1 MFNIGGG
8 EIIGLAVLGMILVGP
23 ERMPSI
29 AADAAR
35 YLNKLKKFAQNA
47 TDELKENLGPGYED
61 LKVTDLNPKK
71 FIKKTIGDAMEQVEE
86 KPAAKVRSGFVMN
99 LVDQITEALSKVND
113 PELHKPITELGMVE
127 TITVSDGIAKLKILL
142 TIVGCPM
149 KDRLQSDITNSLSD
163 LAEIKKVEIEFGVMS
178 EEQRN
183 NVKKIIRGGREKF
196 IPFAQP
202 DSLTR
207 VLGIASGKGGVGKS
221 SVTVN
226 LAVAAAKRGLKVG
239 ILDADVYGH
248 SVPRLMGILDQRPT
262 AIDQTFIPVENY
274 GVKVVSMEMF
284 KPERSDPVAYRGPLL
299 HRVLEQLLSDAYWG
313 DLDLLLLDLPPG
325 TGDIA
330 ISLGQLIPT
339 SEIVVVTTPQIAA
352 AEVAER
358 AGRIAHQMKQPVL
371 GVIENMSDT
380 SCGKCGEVI
389 SIFGSGG
396 GEETAKRLSEL
407 VGADVPLLA
416 KVPFDSQVREGGDI
430 GDPAVLTNEKIQN
443 AFNQIL
449 DKIIIRP
456 RSLVGVRLGVSN

>member
-1 MFNIGGG
+1 MSTVELINT
-8 EIIGLAVLGMILVGP
+8 ALGTVI
-23 ERMPSI
+23 
-29 AADAAR
+29 
-35 YLNKLKKFAQNA
+35 
-47 TDELKENLGPGYED
+47 
-61 LKVTDLNPKK
+61 
-71 FIKKTIGDAMEQVEE
+71 
-86 KPAAKVRSGFVMN
+86 
-99 LVDQITEALSKVND
+99 D
-113 PELHKPITELGMVE
+113 PELHKPLPELGMVE
-127 TITVSDGIAKLKILL
+127 SVNFTDGVAKINILL
-142 TIVGCPM
+142 TIIGCPM
-149 KDRLQSDITNSLSD
+149 KDRLHSDITKSLANIS
-163 LAEIKKVEIEFGVMS
+163 EVKTVEINFGVMN

-183 NVKKIIRGGREKF
+183 NVKKLIRGGREKF

-226 LAVAAAKRGLKVG
+226 LAVAAAARGLKVG

-248 SVPRLMGILDQRPT
+248 SIPRLMGILDKRPT

-339 SEIVVVTTPQIAA
+339 SEIIVVTTPQIAA
-352 AEVAER
+352 AEIAER
-358 AGRIAHQMKQPVL
+358 AGRIAHQIKQPVI
-371 GVIENMSDT
+371 GVIENMSE
-380 SCGKCGEVI
+380 SINPESGEKI

-396 GEETAKRLSEL
+396 GEETAKRLSKL
-407 VGADVPLLA
+407 IGVDVPLLA
-416 KVPFDSQVREGGDI
+416 KIPFDPILREGGDKGNPI
-430 GDPAVLTNEKIQN
+430 ALTDKKFTTIFNE
-443 AFNQIL
+443 IL
-449 DKIIIRP
+449 DQIIIRP
-456 RSLVGVRLGVSN
+456 KSLIGVRLNINT

>member
-1 MFNIGGG
+1 MSTVELINT
-8 EIIGLAVLGMILVGP
+8 ALGTVI
-23 ERMPSI
+23 
-29 AADAAR
+29 
-35 YLNKLKKFAQNA
+35 
-47 TDELKENLGPGYED
+47 
-61 LKVTDLNPKK
+61 
-71 FIKKTIGDAMEQVEE
+71 
-86 KPAAKVRSGFVMN
+86 
-99 LVDQITEALSKVND
+99 D
-113 PELHKPITELGMVE
+113 PELHKPLPELGMVE
-127 TITVSDGIAKLKILL
+127 SVDFTDGIAKIGILL

-149 KDRLQSDITNSLSD
+149 KDRLHSDITKSLANIS
-163 LAEIKKVEIEFGVMS
+163 EVKTVEINFGVMN

-183 NVKKIIRGGREKF
+183 NVKKLIRGGREKF

-226 LAVAAAKRGLKVG
+226 LAVAAAARGLKVG

-248 SVPRLMGILDQRPT
+248 SIPRLMGILDKRPT

-339 SEIVVVTTPQIAA
+339 SEIIVVTTPQVAA
-352 AEVAER
+352 AEIAER
-358 AGRIAHQMKQPVL
+358 AGRIAHQIKQPVI
-371 GVIENMSDT
+371 GVIENMSE
-380 SCGKCGEVI
+380 SINPESGEKI

-396 GEETAKRLSEL
+396 GEETAKRLSKL
-407 VGADVPLLA
+407 IGVDVPLLA
-416 KVPFDSQVREGGDI
+416 KIPFDPILREGGDEGNPI
-430 GDPAVLTNEKIQN
+430 ALTDKRFTKI
-443 AFNQIL
+443 FDEIL
-449 DKIIIRP
+449 DQIIIRP
-456 RSLVGVRLGVSN
+456 KSLIGVRLNINT

>member
-1 MFNIGGG
+1 MK
-8 EIIGLAVLGMILVGP
+8 II
-23 ERMPSI
+23 
-29 AADAAR
+29 
-35 YLNKLKKFAQNA
+35 
-47 TDELKENLGPGYED
+47 ED
-61 LKVTDLNPKK
+61 IN
-71 FIKKTIGDAMEQVEE
+71 Q
-86 KPAAKVRSGFVMN
+86 
-99 LVDQITEALSKVND
+99 ALSKVND
-113 PELHKPITELGMVE
+113 PELHKPLTELGMVE
-127 TITVSDGIAKLKILL
+127 SVEFKDGVAKLGILL

-149 KDRLQSDITNSLSD
+149 KDRLQADISAALADLS
-163 LAEIKKVEIEFGVMS
+163 EVKSVEIIFGVMS

-183 NVKKIIRGGREKF
+183 NVKKLIRGGREKF

-248 SVPRLMGILDQRPT
+248 SIPRLMGILGQRPT
-262 AIDQTFIPVENY
+262 AIDQTFIPVEKY

-339 SEIVVVTTPQIAA
+339 SEIVVVTT
-352 AEVAER
+352 
-358 AGRIAHQMKQPVL
+358 AGRIAHQMKQPVI

-380 SCGKCGEVI
+380 SCAKCGEVI

-396 GEETAKRLSEL
+396 GEETSKRLSEL
-407 VGADVPLLA
+407 VGANVPLLA
-416 KVPFDSQVREGGDI
+416 KVAFNSQLREGGDA
-430 GDPAVLTNEKIQN
+430 GNPLVLSDESVFAT
-443 AFNQIL
+443 FNSIL
-449 DKIIIRP
+449 DKVIIRP
-456 RSLVGVRLGVSN
+456 KSLVGVRLGVST

>member
-1 MFNIGGG
+1 MSTIEAINK
-8 EIIGLAVLGMILVGP
+8 A
-23 ERMPSI
+23 
-29 AADAAR
+29 
-35 YLNKLKKFAQNA
+35 LNN
-47 TDELKENLGPGYED
+47 
-61 LKVTDLNPKK
+61 V
-71 FIKKTIGDAMEQVEE
+71 I
-86 KPAAKVRSGFVMN
+86 
-99 LVDQITEALSKVND
+99 D
-113 PELHKPITELGMVE
+113 PELHKPLPELGMVE
-127 TITVSDGIAKLKILL
+127 SVDFKDGNAVIGILL

-149 KDRLQSDITNSLSD
+149 KDRLKNDIDKALVEIS
-163 LAEIKKVEIEFGVMS
+163 EIKTIEVIFGVMS

-226 LAVAAAKRGLKVG
+226 LAVAAALQGLKVG

-248 SVPRLMGILDQRPT
+248 SIPRLMGMLDKRPT

-274 GVKVVSMEMF
+274 GVKVVSMAMF

-313 DLDLLLLDLPPG
+313 DIDLLLLDLPPG

-330 ISLGQLIPT
+330 ISLGQLIPG
-339 SEIVVVTTPQIAA
+339 SEIIVVTTPQIAA

-358 AGRIAHQMKQPVL
+358 AGRIAHQIKQPVI
-371 GVIENMSDT
+371 GVIENMSET
-380 SCGKCGEVI
+380 ISETTGEKI

-396 GEETAKRLSEL
+396 GEETARRLSEL

-416 KVPFDSQVREGGDI
+416 KIPFNTNIREGGDA
-430 GDPAVLTNEKIQN
+430 GNPLVLTDPKTKQL
-443 AFNQIL
+443 FDSIL

-456 RSLVGVRLGVSN
+456 KSLVGVRLNINT